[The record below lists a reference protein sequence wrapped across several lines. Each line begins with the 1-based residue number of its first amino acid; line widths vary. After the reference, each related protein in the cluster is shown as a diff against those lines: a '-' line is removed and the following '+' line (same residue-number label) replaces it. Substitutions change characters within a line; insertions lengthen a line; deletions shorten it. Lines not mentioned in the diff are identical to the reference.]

1 MSRTMRWSAT
11 VLVLACLTAGAA
23 QAWPLAQSR
32 TEFAAPDLGSRLEAA
47 WDWLV
52 SLFRPVE
59 SKPDQVPSD
68 PLQKDAC
75 SIDPIGR
82 LISCN

>member
-32 TEFAAPDLGSRLEAA
+32 PDFAAPEIGSRLLAA

-52 SLFRPVE
+52 SQFRPVE
-59 SKPDQVPSD
+59 SKPDQAPSTAPEKGGCSGD
-68 PLQKDAC
+68 PMGN
-75 SIDPIGR
+75 PI
-82 LISCN
+82 CN